1 MRNVSRVMEMIGL
14 LVLTMGLTGCNNK
27 LKDEN
32 ARLLSENAGLRDQIS
47 QTEDALQSAERQRAD
62 LAAEASRYRQQN
74 QDLMNAKPA
83 TGTQPNTGFEGIKG
97 VSGENRP
104 GEVAAV
110 VEGDLLF
117 DSGKVT
123 LKASAKSSLDQVAR
137 VLNGQYS
144 GKTIRVAGH
153 TDSDPIK
160 KSAWKTNDRLA
171 CERAMA
177 VKDYLVSKG
186 VDGSRMYV
194 AGFGP
199 NEPKGSKAQSR
210 RVEVVVMLQN

>member
-1 MRNVSRVMEMIGL
+1 MRNVSRVMGMVGL
-14 LVLTMGLTGCNNK
+14 LVVAMGLTGCNNK

-32 ARLLSENAGLRDQIS
+32 ARLLSENASLRDQMS
-47 QTEDALQSAERQRAD
+47 QTEEALQSAERQRAD
-62 LAAEASRYRQQN
+62 LAAEASRYRQQVS
-74 QDLMNAKPA
+74 DLQNAKPS
-83 TGTQPNTGFEGIKG
+83 QPQQPGVFDNIPGVKG
-97 VSGENRP
+97 EYRP

-117 DSGKVT
+117 DSGKTT

-137 VLNGQYS
+137 VLNSQYS

-160 KSAWKTNDRLA
+160 KSQWKTNDRLA

-186 VDGSRMYV
+186 VDSKRMYV

-199 NEPKGSKAQSR
+199 NEPKGTKAQSR
-210 RVEVVVMLQN
+210 RVEVVVMLQ

>member
-1 MRNVSRVMEMIGL
+1 MRSTFRVMGMAGL
-14 LVLTMGLTGCNNK
+14 LALAMALTGCNNS
-27 LKDEN
+27 LKEEN
-32 ARLLSENAGLRDQIS
+32 ARLLDENAGLRDQLAQI
-47 QTEDALQSAERQRAD
+47 EDALQSAERQRSE
-62 LAAEASRYRQQN
+62 LAGEASRYRQQV
-74 QDLMNAKPA
+74 QDLQNRPA
-83 TGTQPNTGFEGIKG
+83 AQPQRTGFEGISG
-97 VSGENRP
+97 VSGEARP
-104 GEVAAV
+104 GEMAAV

-137 VLNGQYS
+137 VLNSEYAGH
-144 GKTIRVAGH
+144 TIRIAGH
-153 TDSDPIK
+153 TDTDPIK
-160 KSAWKTNDRLA
+160 KSQWKTNDRLA

-186 VDGSRMYV
+186 VDSKRMYV

-210 RVEVVVMLQN
+210 RVEVVVLLQ

>member
-1 MRNVSRVMEMIGL
+1 MGKVSRVMGMVGV
-14 LVLTMGLTGCNNK
+14 LVLAMGLTGCNNK

-32 ARLLSENAGLRDQIS
+32 ARLLGENAGLRDQLS
-47 QTEDALQSAERQRAD
+47 QTEDALQSAERQRSE
-62 LAAEASRYRQQN
+62 LAAEASRYRQQV
-74 QDLMNAKPA
+74 QDLQNAKPA
-83 TGTQPNTGFEGIKG
+83 TPKQNTGFEGIDR
-97 VSGENRP
+97 VSGEFRP

-137 VLNGQYS
+137 VLNGQYA
-144 GKTIRVAGH
+144 GKRIRIAGH

-160 KSAWKTNDRLA
+160 KSQWKTNDRLA

-177 VKDYLVSKG
+177 VKEYLASKG

-194 AGFGP
+194 AGYGP

-210 RVEVVVMLQN
+210 RVEVVVMLQ